1 MPYSSQRLPELLSF
15 APKLSSSFELFGPSS
30 TIPNPLFLSP
40 FGVQPLLTAA
50 INVADSTFIT
60 LMVGT
65 IYLFFFII
73 RYFSFLVLLLDK
85 HFLVVD
91 DIHTLWQVVCIIAVH
106 TNTADAIDAHLII
119 SVLFL
124 HGLNAGSVIVT
135 CRKCHLQSIS

>member
-1 MPYSSQRLPELLSF
+1 MPYSSQRLPELLPL
-15 APKLSSSFELFGPSS
+15 APKLSSSFGLFGSSS
-30 TIPNPLFLSP
+30 TIPNPLLP
-40 FGVQPLLTAA
+40 FGVQPLTAA
-50 INVADSTFIT
+50 INVADSTFTT

-73 RYFSFLVLLLDK
+73 RYFSFQVLLLDK

-124 HGLNAGSVIVT
+124 HGLDAGSVIVT
-135 CRKCHLQSIS
+135 CRKCHLQSLF

>member
-1 MPYSSQRLPELLSF
+1 MPYSSQRLPELLPL
-15 APKLSSSFELFGPSS
+15 APKLSSSFGLFGSSS
-30 TIPNPLFLSP
+30 TIPNPLLL
-40 FGVQPLLTAA
+40 FGVQPLTAA
-50 INVADSTFIT
+50 INVADSTFTT

-73 RYFSFLVLLLDK
+73 RYFSFHVLLLDK

-124 HGLNAGSVIVT
+124 HGLDASSVIVT
-135 CRKCHLQSIS
+135 CRKCHLQSLF

>member
-1 MPYSSQRLPELLSF
+1 MPYSSQRLPELLPL
-15 APKLSSSFELFGPSS
+15 APKLSSSIGLLGFSS
-30 TIPNPLFLSP
+30 TIPDPLFLLP
-40 FGVQPLLTAA
+40 FGVQPLTAA
-50 INVADSTFIT
+50 INVADSTFTT

-73 RYFSFLVLLLDK
+73 RYFSFQVLLLDK

-91 DIHTLWQVVCIIAVH
+91 DIHTLWQAVCIIAVH

-124 HGLNAGSVIVT
+124 HGLDAGSVIVT
-135 CRKCHLQSIS
+135 CRKCHLQSLF